1 MNKRYSEAIPE
12 HVQISQTPMHDHG
25 GEEGRNRNEIKA
37 RKGPTQ
43 LCDNQ
48 MNISEGLP
56 STREITNAFSKF
68 PGNLIDLWGSD
79 M

>member
-12 HVQISQTPMHDHG
+12 HIQILQTLTHDHG

-37 RKGPTQ
+37 RNGPTR
-43 LCDNQ
+43 LCDDQ
-48 MNISEGLP
+48 TNISEGLP
-56 STREITNAFSKF
+56 GTREITNAFSKF

-79 M
+79 V